1 MSILI
6 EKLILEIKRIRKENP
21 SVKLSL
27 DDDVL
32 LVFFTEL
39 YEQQSLTISANFSQ
53 NLKEYTQSAISK
65 FTKMGGN
72 WTNDHELMLNT
83 ILEERFAMANLVK
96 QANLEIE
103 KVKSISDKRAASLRE
118 KETQYLQISKQLS
131 EFYKVVG

>member
-1 MSILI
+1 MSILV
-6 EKLILEIKRIRKENP
+6 EKLILELKRIRKENP
-21 SVKLSL
+21 NVKLSL

-39 YEQQSLTISANFSQ
+39 YNEQSLTISANFSQ
-53 NLKEYTQSAISK
+53 SLKEYTQSAISK

-103 KVKSISDKRAASLRE
+103 KVKAISDKRAASLR
-118 KETQYLQISKQLS
+118 
-131 EFYKVVG
+131 